1 MTFKDGNYR
10 TPANEMYERNH
21 NLIPEIDAEDYELEL
36 MGSLGDEEPLA
47 TLTLEELKKMPE
59 HSVETIIACAG
70 NRRKALQAIFPRVK
84 GLPWTNGA
92 IGNALYKGVPMRHI
106 LLEVMK
112 LREEDLIG
120 KGLHLVM
127 VSYDSDFQGKP
138 YEVSIPLE
146 DALNP
151 TNEIIVA
158 YEMNGE
164 DIPKVHGYP
173 VRVVCPGYI
182 GVRCPKWLNRL
193 VISTE
198 EADSAPQ
205 RNDYKIVSEKDIT
218 KVDWSAYK
226 CVYTNILNSAF
237 VYPGYDEEIAA
248 SDDKTVE
255 IQGWAHGNG

>member
-1 MTFKDGNYR
+1 MTFKEGNYR
-10 TPANEMYERNH
+10 TPSNEMYERNH

-92 IGNALYKGVPMRHI
+92 IGNALYKGVPVRHI

-127 VSYDSDFQGKP
+127 VSYDSDF
-138 YEVSIPLE
+138 
-146 DALNP
+146 
-151 TNEIIVA
+151 
-158 YEMNGE
+158 
-164 DIPKVHGYP
+164 
-173 VRVVCPGYI
+173 
-182 GVRCPKWLNRL
+182 
-193 VISTE
+193 
-198 EADSAPQ
+198 
-205 RNDYKIVSEKDIT
+205 
-218 KVDWSAYK
+218 
-226 CVYTNILNSAF
+226 
-237 VYPGYDEEIAA
+237 
-248 SDDKTVE
+248 
-255 IQGWAHGNG
+255 